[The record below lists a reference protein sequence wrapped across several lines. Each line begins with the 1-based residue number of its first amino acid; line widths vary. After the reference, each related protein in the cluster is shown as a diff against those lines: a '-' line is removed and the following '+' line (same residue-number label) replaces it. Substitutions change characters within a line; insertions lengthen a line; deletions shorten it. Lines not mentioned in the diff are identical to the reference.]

1 MVSVADLDRWVA
13 DAQRA
18 LLLAQKICSGAE
30 AKLNAIEC
38 ALSRRLPRK
47 IEYAVAI
54 FGATKEHQRR
64 GVAVVE
70 KCSEKVRQ
78 AKSGVRDT
86 AAMATLGLITSQLR
100 ATKVPDYILNHSVV
114 APLQQ
119 HTLADFIAA
128 ELIEVLQRH
137 CGGYHS
143 NHGKITRLMEREFES
158 VAAAAAKQTK
168 EYNRVVKLYNDCM
181 YEVGNPQGKA
191 AARQILKEN
200 AALGAEL
207 AAILQLLTNHY
218 DQCQRATKAGSGSGA
233 QFTQQDWDILA
244 NDALELAEV
253 SHDLEGMHAIIL
265 RNELRARELT
275 NAKVGAIAT
284 LETEV
289 ERQIERYKD
298 FKHHALT
305 RFETIYAALHA
316 RQQQEQQQI
325 DECLASADQL
335 IYHYRTF
342 YNVYRTKL
350 FGELHYERFVYPRMF
365 MAKLKKF
372 LHEDLD
378 RTVQLEKDRRQ
389 KWLAKYADFIPKEID
404 LPGEADQPAIIQ
416 IVTQGLDDREEDPEV
431 ERGILDFIA
440 KSEAEG
446 RGVQA

>member
-1 MVSVADLDRWVA
+1 MVSVADLDQWVA
-13 DAQRA
+13 DAQRT
-18 LLLAQKICSGAE
+18 LLLAQKICSDAE

-47 IEYAVAI
+47 IEYVVAI
-54 FGATKEHQRR
+54 FGATKEHQRQC
-64 GVAVVE
+64 VAVVE
-70 KCSEKVRQ
+70 KCSDKVREV
-78 AKSGVRDT
+78 KSGVRDT
-86 AAMATLGLITSQLR
+86 AAMATLTLVTNQLR

-119 HTLADFIAA
+119 HTLADFIAVK
-128 ELIEVLQRH
+128 LIEVLQRH

-158 VAAAAAKQTK
+158 VAATAARQTK
-168 EYNRVVKLYNDCM
+168 EYNRVLKLYSDCM
-181 YEVGNPQGKA
+181 YEVGNPQGKTVA
-191 AARQILKEN
+191 KQILKESE
-200 AALGAEL
+200 ALRAEL

-218 DQCQRATKAGSGSGA
+218 DQCQRATRA

-253 SHDLEGMHAIIL
+253 SHDLEGIHAIIL

-275 NAKVGAIAT
+275 SAKLGAMAT
-284 LETEV
+284 LETEIG
-289 ERQIERYKD
+289 RQIERYTD

-305 RFETIYAALHA
+305 RFETIYAALYE
-316 RQQQEQQQI
+316 RLQQEQHQI
-325 DECLASADQL
+325 DGCLASADQL
-335 IYHYRTF
+335 IHHYRTF

-372 LHEDLD
+372 LNEDLD
-378 RTVQLEKDRRQ
+378 RIVQQEKDRRQ

-404 LPGEADQPAIIQ
+404 LPGETDQPAIIQ
-416 IVTQGLDDREEDPEV
+416 IVTQGLDDRDEGPEV
-431 ERGILDFIA
+431 ERAILDFVA

-446 RGVQA
+446 RGAQA